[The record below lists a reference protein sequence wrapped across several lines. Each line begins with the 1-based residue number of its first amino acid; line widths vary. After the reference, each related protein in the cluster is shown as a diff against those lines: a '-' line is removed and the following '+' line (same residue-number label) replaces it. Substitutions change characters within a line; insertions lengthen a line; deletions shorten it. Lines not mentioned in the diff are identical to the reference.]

1 MNGALYTARTGDER
15 PRAAVAARLRDVLRR
30 DDGWSQFVRFVGVG
44 GAANVLYGALFFLLA
59 DLGSQSAN
67 LAGSIASS
75 ALANELHRRLTFHA
89 GERVSWLRAQ
99 WEGGG
104 LALAGMVA
112 TATALAW
119 FGSVASSGAV
129 AQLMVVAVVTGAVG
143 LVRFVV
149 LRWVFSTA
157 TGDPEAAAP
166 SPAPS
171 RRPAR
176 GWTQQRP
183 LVAVP
188 ALR

>member
-1 MNGALYTARTGDER
+1 MNTARRPARTGDER

-44 GAANVLYGALFFLLA
+44 GAANLLYGTLFFLLS

-89 GERVSWLRAQ
+89 GGRVSWMRAQ

-104 LALAGMVA
+104 LAAAGMVA
-112 TATALAW
+112 TAVALAW
-119 FGSVASSGAV
+119 FESVADGGAG
-129 AQLMVVAVVTGAVG
+129 AQLVVVVVVTGVVG

-149 LRWVFSTA
+149 LRRVFA
-157 TGDPEAAAP
+157 TGDLEAAAP
-166 SPAPS
+166 SRGS
-171 RRPAR
+171 GRRPAR
-176 GWTQQRP
+176 GWSQQRP